1 MCWRL
6 HVSPPNNSLQRRR
19 SSSTWNPFH
28 FTHYVFQE
36 LVSEDFWI
44 IRTGK
49 NKTNLISLLK
59 WNIWKVRMLSWW
71 VICCSGT
78 DEDTGG
84 GARGRTDDETV
95 TVFASNRTD
104 RRMIMK
110 DTLLS
115 DLNTVVFSLTVRS
128 LQSATKNFYFII
140 SSSHI

>member
-1 MCWRL
+1 MLDVEPASFCRKRDCKNFDRQHVWPSQVQEDEETPGFWQRQFWHQSMCWRL
-6 HVSPPNNSLQRRR
+6 HVSPPNNSLQRRH

-36 LVSEDFWI
+36 RVSEDFWI

-59 WNIWKVRMLSWW
+59 WNIWKVKMLRWW

-84 GARGRTDDETV
+84 GARGRAAEDG
-95 TVFASNRTD
+95 RTT
-104 RRMIMK
+104 R
-110 DTLLS
+110 
-115 DLNTVVFSLTVRS
+115 
-128 LQSATKNFYFII
+128 Q
-140 SSSHI
+140 